1 MRLMHI
7 SDLHICHPDLR
18 SSIKRLAKVATDEIG
33 VPVSIGI
40 ATDASL
46 DTLRR
51 AVEKIDPDVICI
63 TGDVTTFG
71 DKASFSTASTY
82 INEIKRRGGET
93 GDRPV
98 VITPGNHDVLCSQFR
113 RILGI
118 RSFWSSVL
126 RQTKLRK
133 TTRVIRDL
141 LDNPLVEAQEDLLAN
156 YRAFLDESG
165 ASGSATEL
173 ENIAEK
179 PVWCVPFDSVSTD
192 SLWVN
197 TGKTS
202 PEAFQRFYA
211 ELRKRGERDS
221 ILIALVHHNPVS
233 SPNVAEHPLLY
244 AYNSMPG
251 ASLLVHQMQLTGT
264 DLILF
269 GHQHQSVS
277 CVMDFLLDTRSHI
290 HLLGAPSATCDESG
304 VNVVEFRDRFY
315 ADYYTLPF
323 NKAGGFSLP
332 PEREYRAMVFDTDR
346 PYDMLTVCTKSEIRH
361 FRYLDEAGE
370 EDQWNEMH
378 RPGVKELRIVGPR
391 LNKLMVEDRR
401 KEIIR
406 ILEHPNNEGVRIL
419 LGDPEL
425 FSRVRELKEE
435 DRTYLSAMWGDK
447 PTWEKQA
454 DDAAT
459 VLDRIV
465 DFRNT
470 LAPGMKEKLE
480 VRVAH
485 TLLPI
490 GAVARD
496 IDHPDG
502 TMLIRLLPMGRMGEI
517 KRPILRLTRR
527 HPEAV
532 YRFYQDYIKGLW
544 DKARVPEGIK

>member
-1 MRLMHI
+1 MHV
-7 SDLHICHPDLR
+7 SDLHICHPELR
-18 SSIKRLAKVATDEIG
+18 SSITRLAEVATGEIG

-40 ATDASL
+40 ATEASL
-46 DTLRR
+46 ETLRR
-51 AVEKIDPDVICI
+51 AVEKVDPDVICV

-71 DKASFSTASTY
+71 DRASFSVASTY
-82 INEIKRRGGET
+82 ISEIKRRSGGT

-118 RSFWSSVL
+118 RSFWSSIL
-126 RQTKLRK
+126 RRTKLRK
-133 TTRVIRDL
+133 TTRLIKDL
-141 LDNPLVEAQEDLLAN
+141 LGNRLTGAQEDPLAN
-156 YRAFLDESG
+156 YRAFLDTSG
-165 ASGSATEL
+165 ATGSAIEL
-173 ENIAEK
+173 GNVAGK
-179 PVWCVPFDSVSTD
+179 PVWCVPFDSVTTD

-197 TGKTS
+197 AGRTS
-202 PEAFQRFYA
+202 PEAFRKFYD

-233 SPNVAEHPLLY
+233 SPNVDEHPLLY

-251 ASLLVHQMQLTGT
+251 SSLLVHQMQLSGT

-269 GHQHQSVS
+269 GHQHQSIS
-277 CVMDFLLDTRSHI
+277 CVMDFLLDTRSHV
-290 HLLGAPSATCDESG
+290 HLLGAPSATCDEPG
-304 VNVVEFRDRFY
+304 VNVVEIRDRYY

-323 NKAGGFSLP
+323 SKTGGFRLP
-332 PEREYRAMVFDTDR
+332 LDGEYRAMVFDTDR

-370 EDQWNEMH
+370 EDQWNQMH
-378 RPGVKELRIVGPR
+378 RPGVKELRIIGPR
-391 LNKLMVEDRR
+391 LNKLMVEARR
-401 KEIIR
+401 EEISR
-406 ILEHPNNEGVRIL
+406 ILEHPSNEKIRIL
-419 LGDPEL
+419 LGDPDL

-435 DRTYLSAMWGDK
+435 DRAYLSAMWGDDS
-447 PTWEKQA
+447 TWENQA
-454 DDAAT
+454 NNAAR
-459 VLDRIV
+459 VLDRIL
-465 DFRNT
+465 DFRNK
-470 LAPGMKEKLE
+470 LSPGIKEKLE

-496 IDHPDG
+496 IDDPDG
-502 TMLIRLLPMGRMGEI
+502 TMLIRLLPVGRMGEI

-532 YRFYQDYIKGLW
+532 YRFYLDYIKGLW
-544 DKARVPEGIK
+544 DKARVPEGINS